1 MKFNALFGLR
11 LLLGL
16 LLLAVGSGQTG
27 GVDLVVQQIRTIGPR
42 QWLSLV
48 AGSIMSNAPVVAPV
62 SQRMARATAESLWRW
77 PFPTLARNANPA
89 SPAVIHQARAA
100 DRAV

>member
-1 MKFNALFGLR
+1 MKFKALFGLR

-62 SQRMARATAESLWRW
+62 SQRIARVANAAMAGDNTA
-77 PFPTLARNANPA
+77 
-89 SPAVIHQARAA
+89 
-100 DRAV
+100 

>member
-1 MKFNALFGLR
+1 MKFKTLFGLR

-16 LLLAVGSGQTG
+16 LLLAAGSGQTG

-48 AGSIMSNAPVVAPV
+48 AGSIVSDAPVVAPV
-62 SQRMARATAESLWRW
+62 SQRIARAFPNRSLLFANSAMAGGNTA
-77 PFPTLARNANPA
+77 
-89 SPAVIHQARAA
+89 
-100 DRAV
+100 

>member
-1 MKFNALFGLR
+1 MKFKTLFGLR

-16 LLLAVGSGQTG
+16 LLLAAGSGQTG

-62 SQRMARATAESLWRW
+62 SQRIARAFPNRSLLFANAAMAGGNTA
-77 PFPTLARNANPA
+77 
-89 SPAVIHQARAA
+89 
-100 DRAV
+100 

>member
-16 LLLAVGSGQTG
+16 LLLAAGSGQTG

-62 SQRMARATAESLWRW
+62 SQRIARAFPNRSLLFANAAMAGGNTA
-77 PFPTLARNANPA
+77 
-89 SPAVIHQARAA
+89 
-100 DRAV
+100 